1 MSIVNNTDRK
11 AASAERSVTSERQ
24 TSRAW
29 WFLGTLA
36 VLRNPEGAPRV
47 PAVIELTIPPGGSP
61 PLHLHDTLDDSFLVL
76 EGEVVVRC
84 DAQTIIGRPG
94 TYVTLPKGVPHTFRV
109 TSEAP
114 AHLLSVHADDSFLAF
129 IEEIGTPTGEHR
141 LPPDAEHDD
150 HDREML
156 AAAGKRHDLQ
166 IVGPPLR
173 DEEARSFLG
182 DAARQRS

>member
-1 MSIVNNTDRK
+1 MSIANIAEVT
-11 AASAERSVTSERQ
+11 APSAERSVTSERHA
-24 TSRAW
+24 SRAW
-29 WFLGTLA
+29 RFLGTLA

-61 PLHLHDTLDDSFLVL
+61 PLHLHDTLDDSFMVL

-84 DAQTIIGRPG
+84 GARTIIGRPG

-109 TSEAP
+109 TSEGP

-129 IEEIGTPTGEHR
+129 IEEVGTPTDEHS
-141 LPPDAEHDD
+141 LPPDAEHDH
-150 HDREML
+150 HDRDAL

-166 IVGPPLR
+166 IVGPPLQ

-182 DAARQRS
+182 RG